1 MGNDMSAVLKHA
13 LNFSQA
19 DVCELSGRLDSDSA
33 TPIEEDVLMA
43 IRGGTREMLLDCA
56 KLESVT
62 GAGMQT
68 LLRLAREMR
77 GARGKIVVCGLRP
90 QVKEMFDVCG
100 IENMIAIYEDR
111 QAAQAALAAA

>member
-1 MGNDMSAVLKHA
+1 MSALHKTSWNA
-13 LNFSQA
+13 SEP
-19 DVCELSGRLDSDSA
+19 DIMEISGRLDADTA
-33 TPIEEDVLMA
+33 LIVEEDALLC
-43 IRGGTREMLLDCA
+43 IRSGAREMLLDCSG
-56 KLESVT
+56 LESVT

-77 GARGKIVVCGLRP
+77 AARGKLAVCNLRP

-111 QAAQAALAAA
+111 ATARAALAA